1 MSELFS
7 ALSNFSWMT
16 FVVVFVGIGIGMV
29 TGVLPGIGASVAIAL
44 LLPFLIGMDPTLAIV
59 LCACIYCS
67 DAYGG
72 AITSILI
79 NAPGGPSSAVTTFD
93 GYPMAKRGEAGYA
106 LGVAAVASAIGGLC
120 STVLLMIAAPAL
132 GKVAYFFGPPEYL
145 ALTIF
150 GLTMIVSL
158 GGKSPLKGIIGGMI
172 GVFLATVGIDFSTGI
187 ERFTFGVPELSEG
200 IKFAP
205 LMIGLF
211 AGSEL
216 LMQAGEL
223 RSENVTILRSNLAR
237 PTMRQLRKVMPT
249 IGVSSG
255 IGAFIG
261 ILPAAG
267 ATVASFIAYNEAK
280 RMSRHPERFGTG
292 VIEGVAAPES
302 ANNAAAAASLIPTLT
317 LSIPGSGVGA
327 LILGAMIMVGL
338 QPGPQLFTE
347 QSDFLWTLFAGLM
360 LVNLS
365 FIPMGFYC
373 SSFFARISLIPA
385 HYLWPMIFLL
395 CIIGSYS
402 VGSSWVDVWVMVA
415 FSLIG
420 YVLRQRNYSLA
431 PIVMG
436 LVLGKLFED
445 SLMQTSLMFEG
456 DFALLVQRPI
466 AVVFLAIAALSLFF
480 SLRKFVKK
488 QPVQE
493 SVS

>member
-1 MSELFS
+1 
-7 ALSNFSWMT
+7 
-16 FVVVFVGIGIGMV
+16 
-29 TGVLPGIGASVAIAL
+29 
-44 LLPFLIGMDPTLAIV
+44 
-59 LCACIYCS
+59 
-67 DAYGG
+67 
-72 AITSILI
+72 
-79 NAPGGPSSAVTTFD
+79 PSSAVTTFD

-292 VIEGVAAPES
+292 VVEGVAAPEA

-317 LSIPGSGVGA
+317 L
-327 LILGAMIMVGL
+327 
-338 QPGPQLFTE
+338 
-347 QSDFLWTLFAGLM
+347 
-360 LVNLS
+360 
-365 FIPMGFYC
+365 
-373 SSFFARISLIPA
+373 
-385 HYLWPMIFLL
+385 
-395 CIIGSYS
+395 
-402 VGSSWVDVWVMVA
+402 
-415 FSLIG
+415 
-420 YVLRQRNYSLA
+420 
-431 PIVMG
+431 
-436 LVLGKLFED
+436 
-445 SLMQTSLMFEG
+445 
-456 DFALLVQRPI
+456 
-466 AVVFLAIAALSLFF
+466 
-480 SLRKFVKK
+480 
-488 QPVQE
+488 
-493 SVS
+493 